1 MSRYLEVE
9 TLDIEKFIKVNKLKE
24 VTNPI
29 FFERPGVTSTDGLLS
44 NEIFGITKNERSNIF
59 AYIDLNKWFIDPL
72 SYKMWGRVDG
82 KVRDCVRGIK
92 RFIINS
98 QGQLEENE
106 NGENGIEFLRKN
118 IERIKFKRNDSSKRD
133 SKINF
138 LQKNIKEGKLFI
150 KKYLVIPA
158 YYRDVDTSRSEGKV
172 SVGEINELYN
182 KLLISVKSLKDADD
196 YGIDIST
203 TTCGRIEE
211 ILVEIYNW
219 FTKEPNL
226 GQKRGIIKRAVMSK
240 TADYASRLIISAP
253 PLNVEKVDDLLVT
266 VDTSAIPLSS
276 LLVNL
281 FPFIIF
287 WVRRF
292 FENEFSN
299 GVIPVKQKDGKV
311 EYIEVEDP
319 LVQFSDD
326 TIKKQINRFIKGYSN
341 RFIPVEVKLK
351 NGKTVKMKF
360 AGYKNK
366 KDDINNK
373 TVGDDKSGIS
383 NRNLTWCDLF
393 FIAASEMSE
402 DKHAILTRYPVNDYF
417 GQQYTKIAISS
428 TKETE
433 PMYIDL
439 YGNTKFYKYYPKI
452 RQEDIGNN
460 TSNKFVDTLRLSKTR
475 LSILGGDYDGDQM
488 TCKIAFT
495 KEANEEIEK
504 YMHSKRAYI
513 DLGCTNA
520 IVNEAEALHSL
531 YSLTLS
537 VNTDES
543 KMTDPVF

>member
-1 MSRYLEVE
+1 MARYLELE
-9 TLDIEKFIKVNKLKE
+9 TLDIEKFIKANKLKE

-59 AYIDLNKWFIDPL
+59 AYIDLGKWFIDPL
-72 SYKMWGRVDG
+72 SYKMWGRVDI
-82 KVRDCVRGIK
+82 KVKECVRGVK
-92 RFIINS
+92 NFIINS

-106 NGENGIEFLRKN
+106 NGSCGIEFLRKN
-118 IERIKFKRNDSSKRD
+118 INNIKFKRNDSSRRD

-138 LQKNIKEGKLFI
+138 IEKNIKENKLFI
-150 KKYLVIPA
+150 RKYLVIPA

-172 SVGEINELYN
+172 SVGDINELYN
-182 KLLISVKSLKDADD
+182 KLLISVKSLKEADD
-196 YGIDIST
+196 YGIDVSN
-203 TTCGRIEE
+203 TTCGRIQD

-226 GQKRGIIKRAVMSK
+226 GQKRGIIKRTVMSK
-240 TADYASRLIISAP
+240 TADYASRLVISAP
-253 PLNVEKVDDLLVT
+253 PLNVEKVNDLLVKT
-266 VDTSAIPLSS
+266 DTSAIPLSS
-276 LLVNL
+276 LLANL
-281 FPFIIF
+281 FSFIVF

-292 FENEFSN
+292 FENEFAN
-299 GVIPVKQKDGKV
+299 GVIPVKKKDGTV

-319 LVQFSDD
+319 LIQFSDD
-326 TIKKQINRFIKGYSN
+326 VIKKQINRFIKGYSN
-341 RFIPVEVKLK
+341 RFIPVEVKLS

-360 AGYKNK
+360 AGYKTR
-366 KDDINNK
+366 KDDNK
-373 TVGDDKSGIS
+373 ETVGEEKSGIS

-393 FIAASEMSE
+393 FIAASEMSA

-417 GQQYTKIAISS
+417 GQQYTKIAVSS

-439 YGNTKFYKYYPKI
+439 YGNTKYYKYYPKI
-452 RQEDIGNN
+452 RQEDIGSN
-460 TSNKFVDTLRLSKTR
+460 TSNKFVDTLRISNVR
-475 LSILGGDYDGDQM
+475 LSSLGGDYDGDQM

-495 KEANEEIEK
+495 KESNEEIEK

-513 DLGCTNA
+513 NMGGVNEM
-520 IVNEAEALHSL
+520 VNEAEALHSL

-537 VNTDES
+537 VGEDES
-543 KMTDPVF
+543 KMTNPVF